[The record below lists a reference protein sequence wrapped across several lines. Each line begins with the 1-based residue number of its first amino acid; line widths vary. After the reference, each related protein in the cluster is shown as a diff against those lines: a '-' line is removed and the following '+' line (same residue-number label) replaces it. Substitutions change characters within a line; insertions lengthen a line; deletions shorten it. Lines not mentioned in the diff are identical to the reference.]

1 MSKTKKLSKVLALVI
16 MLTLLV
22 GILPMGAMATN
33 VDRTS
38 RTFYNDNNTAVST
51 VTVSGTGVV
60 VAGISDWT
68 KSSDTE
74 ATFVVALSP
83 NCSLTSVLVTID
95 PSNTQLSSG
104 SATLAVDQETDNT
117 ILAGGITY
125 TVFVQKEAAYQAA
138 ATGRNAYISEVA
150 GENATLSYNTT
161 ATIDGH
167 TTYLYN
173 ASAPASSYPYPF
185 SLRIIPGGTSYDE
198 TPYTFS
204 VTSASDV
211 ATLKNFAGTYFLA
224 TFCGNNVNL
233 DFSITTNTNTTV
245 YYRITF
251 VSTGSAG
258 GSANGVEAYLPA
270 PGQYT
275 NEGIGTGGW
284 GSIFPSGS
292 TTVPK
297 AMVNAI
303 ASTGVS
309 LGSFGGYVVFDM
321 GVDATGKDKVKNT
334 ATNPYGV
341 DFIIYGNAFKDNSEP
356 GCVEVYG
363 TVDGEHYAWYTLA
376 GNLHYNSNTKWNVEV
391 TYTNPTPADDMDNST
406 SSTLASVNYIVKQ
419 NNVQIGSGTITK
431 NNFHNHSWYP
441 LHRNYFANDMDK
453 LSTLGFGTHVRDG
466 STGEGT
472 VMFKGTLLY
481 LDGYAKKTATAN
493 YTFGYA
499 DVHPNGTN
507 YGTAVNPY
515 AATADTTGGDGFD
528 LAWAVNANGEP
539 VKLLS
544 ARKVRVYTGTT
555 AMNGAFGEIS
565 AEVCGIYQVTGV
577 GNGANNATIELWKD
591 YAYTPT
597 PMNANAVTE
606 VAADTYYL
614 VSNDSY
620 VYVNGVRVTDA
631 NTTTGHQIVIAAG
644 QFVQIISQSGTRS
657 PFITVLK
664 GV

>member
-1 MSKTKKLSKVLALVI
+1 
-16 MLTLLV
+16 
-22 GILPMGAMATN
+22 
-33 VDRTS
+33 
-38 RTFYNDNNTAVST
+38 
-51 VTVSGTGVV
+51 
-60 VAGISDWT
+60 
-68 KSSDTE
+68 
-74 ATFVVALSP
+74 
-83 NCSLTSVLVTID
+83 
-95 PSNTQLSSG
+95 LSSG

-204 VTSASDV
+204 VTSASNV

-233 DFSITTNTNTTV
+233 DFSITTTTNTDTTV

-251 VSTGSAG
+251 SSTSSAG
-258 GSANGVEAYLPA
+258 SSANGVEAYLPA

-297 AMVNAI
+297 SMVAAI
-303 ASTGVS
+303 SSTGVS
-309 LGSFGGYVVFDM
+309 LGSFGGYVVFNV
-321 GVDATGKDKVKNT
+321 GVDANSKDKIQNDAK
-334 ATNPYGV
+334 NPYGV

-363 TVDGEHYAWYTLA
+363 TVDGEHYAWFPIA
-376 GNLHYNSNTKWNVEV
+376 GSLHYNSNTKWNVEV
-391 TYTNPTPADDMDNST
+391 TYTNPTPADDTDT
-406 SSTLASVNYIVKQ
+406 ATDSTLASVNYIVKQ
-419 NNVQIGSGTITK
+419 NNVQIGNGTIAK
-431 NNFHNHSWYP
+431 NNFHIHSWYP
-441 LHRNYFANDMDK
+441 LHRNYFANDMDH
-453 LSTLGFGTHVRDG
+453 LSTLGFGTHVRNG

-481 LDGYAKKTATAN
+481 LDGYTKKTATAN

-507 YGTAVNPY
+507 YGTAANPY
-515 AATADTTGGDGFD
+515 AATENTSGGDGID
-528 LAWAVNANGEP
+528 LAWAVDTNGEP

-565 AEVCGIYQVTGV
+565 AEVCGIYVTNKANASVGTTSAPSVSMTFKKTSYPYTTTTISPTLPTTSGNCLNYISTIVSTAATVGTTTYTISVTASSGDYVFVNGTKLAETGTGV
-577 GNGANNATIELWKD
+577 FTGTFNVPASTDKIQI
-591 YAYTPT
+591 
-597 PMNANAVTE
+597 
-606 VAADTYYL
+606 L
-614 VSNDSY
+614 V
-620 VYVNGVRVTDA
+620 
-631 NTTTGHQIVIAAG
+631 
-644 QFVQIISQSGTRS
+644 QSGTAA
-657 PFITVLK
+657 PYIVVLN
-664 GV
+664 